1 MVAEKANVTKPLN
14 IKKDALFA
22 EIGYKPHAK
31 QRLYHDS
38 TARFRVPCCGR
49 RFGKSIMCGHEM
61 TARLFTPDTHHWIVG
76 PTYALG
82 EKEFRV
88 VFDDLFRK
96 MGPYFNGLRGIRKS
110 YNVDQG
116 NMRIQLPWNT
126 ILEVKSAEKQDS
138 LVGEGLDSCIMSE
151 AALHKRD
158 TFQMYIEPALLD
170 KRGVADFP
178 STPRG
183 HNWYEA
189 FLWLPGQ
196 DPAEEWVDSWRFPTW
211 ENRALFPKGP
221 QDPEIL
227 KIKRT
232 VSEFHWLQEYCA
244 EFTALEGR
252 IYDEFKREIH
262 VKDIEYNPFWKNY
275 QAFDFGFA
283 DPFVCL
289 DIMVDP
295 SDNVYVW
302 REYQVRRKTN
312 TEHAVALVN
321 RENPPNY
328 HVDGRFADPRDPDA
342 IRTLNAIMPNPRL
355 IGRQI
360 PTKTGISEKLQGYEI
375 VKQWLKVQPDGKP
388 KFFIDRS
395 CVNTIRQVEQLQSPP
410 EKEDRNAKEGQRE
423 YDDHGAD
430 AVRYFFNEFFILG
443 YERDYLSAVYG
454 RAPNSEGIFTYDSLF
469 RHESGLTYGNTP

>member
-1 MVAEKANVTKPLN
+1 LKPQ
-14 IKKDALFA
+14 ISKDALFD
-22 EIGYKPHAK
+22 EIGYVPHSK
-31 QRLYHDS
+31 QQLFHDS

-49 RFGKSIMCGHEM
+49 RFGKSLMVGHEM
-61 TARLFTPDTHHWIVG
+61 TARMFVPDTMHWIVG

-88 VFDDLFRK
+88 VFDDLFRRL
-96 MGPYFNGLRGIRKS
+96 GLHSMKGIRKS
-110 YNVDQG
+110 YNVEQG
-116 NMRIQLPWNT
+116 NMRIQMPWNT

-138 LVGEGLDSCIMSE
+138 LVGEGLDSCIMAE

-183 HNWYEA
+183 HNWYEM

-196 DPAEEWVDSWRFPTW
+196 NPAEEWVESWRFPTW
-211 ENRALFPKGP
+211 DNEALFPLGIN
-221 QDPEIL
+221 DPEIQ

-262 VKDIEYNPFWKNY
+262 VTDIQYNPAWKNFQVY
-275 QAFDFGFA
+275 DFGFA

-302 REYQVRRKTN
+302 REYQVTRKTN
-312 TEHAVALVN
+312 MEHAMIIQA
-321 RENPPNY
+321 RENPVGY
-328 HVDGRFADPRDPDA
+328 HVDGRFGDPRDPDA
-342 IRTLNAIMPNPRL
+342 IRTLNMVFSNPKV
-355 IGRQI
+355 IGRQL
-360 PTKTGISEKLQGYEI
+360 PVDVRISEKQRGYEA
-375 VKQWLKVQPDGKP
+375 VKAWLRIQPDGKP
-388 KFFIDRS
+388 KIFFDRS
-395 CVNTIRQVEQLQSPP
+395 LTDTIRQVEHLQSPP
-410 EKEDRNAKEGQRE
+410 VREEHNAKEGQRE
-423 YDDHGAD
+423 FDDHGAD
-430 AVRYFFNEFFILG
+430 AVRYFFNEYFLMG
-443 YERDYLSAVYG
+443 YERDSLRDVY
-454 RAPNSEGIFTYDSLF
+454 RQRPSVEGIFQYDSLLELGAQSGF
-469 RHESGLTYGNTP
+469 RL

>member
-1 MVAEKANVTKPLN
+1 
-14 IKKDALFA
+14 
-22 EIGYKPHAK
+22 
-31 QRLYHDS
+31 
-38 TARFRVPCCGR
+38 
-49 RFGKSIMCGHEM
+49 M
-61 TARLFTPDTHHWIVG
+61 TARMFVPDTMHWIVG

-96 MGPYFNGLRGIRKS
+96 MGSYFNSLRGVKKS

-116 NMRIQLPWNT
+116 NMRIQMPWNT
-126 ILEVKSAEKQDS
+126 VLEVKSAEKQDS
-138 LVGEGLDSCIMSE
+138 LVGEGLDSLILSE

-189 FLWLPGQ
+189 LLWLPGQ
-196 DPAEEWVDSWRFPTW
+196 DPAEEWVESWRFPTW
-211 ENRALFPKGP
+211 ENSALFPLGID
-221 QDPEIL
+221 DPEIQ

-252 IYDEFKREIH
+252 IYEEFDRTIH
-262 VKDIEYNPFWKNY
+262 VQDLRYNPFWPNY
-275 QAFDFGFA
+275 QVYDFGFA

-289 DIMVDP
+289 DIQVDP

-302 REYQVRRKTN
+302 REYQVKRKTN
-312 TEHAVALVN
+312 TEHAVALST
-321 RENPPNY
+321 RENPTNY
-328 HVDGRFADPRDPDA
+328 HVDGRFGDPRDPDA
-342 IRTLNAIMPNPRL
+342 IGTLNMILPHPKV
-355 IGRQI
+355 IGRQL
-360 PTKTGISEKLQGYEI
+360 PVNHLISEKQRGYEA
-375 VKQWLKVQPDGKP
+375 VKQWLKIQSDGKP

-395 CVNTIRQVEQLQSPP
+395 CTETIRQIEHLQSPS

-423 YDDHGAD
+423 FDDHGAD
-430 AVRYFFNEFFILG
+430 AVRYFFNEYFIIG
-443 YERDYLSAVYG
+443 YNRDDLSAVYG
-454 RAPNSEGIFTYDSLF
+454 LRPSEDGIFTYDSPFLLGD
-469 RHESGLTYGNTP
+469 RSGFILR